1 LTRRFFI
8 ERTLR
13 QIYGTQP
20 NDDSWITDNLVNTW
34 LNDGIAIAA
43 KQNYKDN
50 IALDGISFINNSFYT
65 TFKDIAVT
73 ADEQFLWKVTLPQ
86 IPFGIGAN
94 MGISTLQFRD
104 NESTQIS
111 QPVIWITENQRTYFQ
126 SMRRIS
132 NKLLAYQQGEFVYVL
147 SPLILSQYTANI
159 TMVSG
164 GDATDLDS
172 TLNVPEDYFPVMVE
186 YIKQQLVFE
195 RNQPVDVNND
205 GNDSIRTT

>member
-1 LTRRFFI
+1 MTRRYFI

-20 NDDSWITDNLVNTW
+20 NDDSWITVNLVNAW
-34 LNDGIAIAA
+34 LNDATAIAA

-50 IALDGISFINNSFYT
+50 IALDGISFVNNSFYT
-65 TFKDIAVT
+65 TFKDIDVT
-73 ADEQFLWKVTLPQ
+73 QDEQFLWKVQLPE
-86 IPFGIGAN
+86 IPIGIGAN

-104 NESTQIS
+104 SVSPQIS

-126 SMRRIS
+126 SMRQIP
-132 NKLLAYQQGEFVYVL
+132 NKLLAYQQGEFVYVI
-147 SPLILSQYTANI
+147 SQLILSEYTANV
-159 TMVSG
+159 TLVSA
-164 GDATDLDS
+164 GDSTDLDS

>member
-1 LTRRFFI
+1 MTRRYFI
-8 ERTLR
+8 ERALR

-20 NDDSWITDNLVNTW
+20 NDDSWITVNLVNAW
-34 LNDGIAIAA
+34 LNDATAIAA

-50 IALDGISFINNSFYT
+50 IALDGISFVNNSFYT
-65 TFKDIAVT
+65 TFKDIDVT
-73 ADEQFLWKVTLPQ
+73 QDEQFLWKVQLPE
-86 IPFGIGAN
+86 IPLGIGAN

-104 NESTQIS
+104 SISPQIS

-126 SMRRIS
+126 SMRQIP
-132 NKLLAYQQGEFVYVL
+132 NKLLAYQQGEFVYVI
-147 SPLILSQYTANI
+147 SQLILSEYTANV
-159 TMVSG
+159 TLVSA
-164 GDATDLDS
+164 GDSTDLDS